1 MLNKQ
6 QKIELVTKL
15 SDELKSQESWY
26 FVGFAGLKFTEL
38 NALRSLLA
46 EKGSRLRVIKT
57 RLLAKALEKI
67 GKAFP
72 EQLLDKPI
80 ALLTTE
86 DYLASAKILKVFTK
100 DHPNLAIYGGYVEGE
115 NIDEAKV
122 AVFAALPTADELK
135 AKLVGTLNAPI
146 FRFVNA
152 LRWNGYA
159 LVSVLKQQLESL
171 SH

>member
-1 MLNKQ
+1 MLKKA
-6 QKIELVTKL
+6 QKVELVNKL
-15 SDELKSQESWY
+15 SEELKSQESWF

-38 NALRSLLA
+38 NELRRLLA
-46 EKGSRLRVIKT
+46 EKGSRLKVIKT

-67 GKAFP
+67 GKVFP
-72 EQLLDKPI
+72 GELLDKPI

-86 DYLASAKILKVFTK
+86 DYLSSAKILKQFTK

-115 NIDEAKV
+115 NIDQAKI
-122 AVFAALPTADELK
+122 AVFAALPSADELK

-152 LRWNGYA
+152 LSWPGRGVA
-159 LVSVLKQQLESL
+159 SVLRQYMSSKS
-171 SH
+171 

>member
-1 MLNKQ
+1 MLNKA
-6 QKIELVTKL
+6 QKIELVNKL

-26 FVGFAGLKFTEL
+26 FVGFSGLKFTEL
-38 NALRSLLA
+38 NALRGLLA

-67 GKAFP
+67 GKVFP
-72 EQLLDKPI
+72 DELLDKPI
-80 ALLTTE
+80 ALMTGE

-100 DHPNLAIYGGYVEGE
+100 DHPNLTIYGGYVEGE

-146 FRFVNA
+146 YRFVTA
-152 LRWNGYA
+152 LAWPGRG
-159 LVSVLKQQLESL
+159 VTSVLKQYLAINRN
-171 SH
+171 